1 MKLFHRV
8 IGEGKPIVIAHG
20 LYGSSDNWISIAKQL
35 STKYKVILVD
45 LRNHGQSPHSSSHSY
60 SDLADDLFELFNK
73 LNLSQA
79 TLLGH
84 SMGGKAAMQFA
95 INYPNKLKS
104 LIVVDIS
111 PRPYADANGYAPHA
125 KEHLAILSALRELP
139 LKELTSRA
147 EADTML
153 ANKIPSLQLRQFLL
167 KNLDRNESNQFIWK
181 LNLNALWQKLPSL
194 MGGVKTKEGYIP
206 SKALNVLFIKGAL
219 SPYINLE
226 ADKPLI
232 NKLFPSAQI
241 ISIPN
246 AGHWVHAEEPKL
258 FIETI
263 ENFLEG

>member
-1 MKLFHRV
+1 MKLFYRV

-20 LYGSSDNWISIAKQL
+20 LYGSSDNWNTIAKQL
-35 STKYKVILVD
+35 SAKYKVILVD

-95 INYPNKLKS
+95 INHPSKLKS

-139 LKELTSRA
+139 LGELTSRA
-147 EADTML
+147 DADAKLTT
-153 ANKIPSLQLRQFLL
+153 KIPSLQLRQFLL
-167 KNLDRNESNQFIWK
+167 KNLDRNENDQFVWK

-194 MGGVKTKEGYIP
+194 MGGVKTKDGYIP
-206 SKALNVLFIKGAL
+206 SKELNVLFIKGAL
-219 SPYINLE
+219 SPYIDLE
-226 ADKPLI
+226 ADRPLI
-232 NKLFPSAQI
+232 NMLFPSAKI
-241 ISIPN
+241 ISIQD
-246 AGHWVHAEEPKL
+246 AGHWVHAEQPNL
-258 FIETI
+258 FLEAI
-263 ENFLEG
+263 ENFLER